1 MSYEVVLD
9 NRYFLSELVQE
20 ISLEESLEEI
30 SYRASIRLVV
40 TPDLPGIIPG
50 QEIRISG
57 IPYGGTGMTYLLH
70 PGIVWECSSSNSST
84 KYLSLT
90 VYDRTIYLA
99 KSEDER
105 LMPSGQTASDRLKL
119 YAKEWGIPVGNLP
132 DTRISLARNIKR
144 TQTIYSMIQE
154 DLKETAD
161 KGGELFR
168 PRMTT
173 SGLELIK
180 LGDNKTKWDLEVIE
194 DVTQSRTLEGAVT
207 QVKVLGAQ
215 ASDEKLAP
223 VLAVVKKDVEKFGT
237 LQKVIQD
244 SKIETIDQAQKA
256 AQKTLIGIQ
265 ETFSVTAPDINL
277 IRAGDEVRLNGTT
290 LWVTRVTHR
299 LGTPGHMDLELALPG
314 KVRRD
319 YLV

>member
-1 MSYEVVLD
+1 MSYEIVLG
-9 NRYFLSELVQE
+9 NRYYLRDLIEE
-20 ISLEESLEEI
+20 ISLEDSLEEI
-30 SYRASIRLVV
+30 SYKANIRLVV
-40 TPDLPGIIPG
+40 TPELPGIVPG
-50 QEIRISG
+50 QEIRVSG
-57 IPYGGTGMTYLLH
+57 IPYGGTGMSYLLH
-70 PGIVWECSSSNSST
+70 PGVVWECSSTNSGT
-84 KYLSLT
+84 KHLSIT
-90 VYDRTIYLA
+90 AYDRTIYLA

-105 LMPSGQTASDRLKL
+105 LMPAGQTASDRLKL

-132 DTRISLARNIKR
+132 DTSISLARNIKR
-144 TQTIYSMIQE
+144 TQTLYSMIQE

-168 PRMTT
+168 PRMTVN
-173 SGLELIK
+173 GLELIK
-180 LGDNKTKWDLEVIE
+180 LGDNKTKWDLEMVE

-207 QVKVLGAQ
+207 QVKVLGAT
-215 ASDEKLAP
+215 ASEEKLAP

-244 SKIETIDQAQKA
+244 SKIETVDQAKKA
-256 AQKTLIGIQ
+256 AQKTLTGIQ

-277 IRAGDEVRLNGTT
+277 IRAGDEVRLNGIT

-299 LGTPGHMDLELALPG
+299 LGTPGHMDLELAAPG

-319 YLV
+319 YLA